1 MKMVNDQLPGIL
13 VAVLESRQLDTM
25 AVLLENRGADVLR
38 VPLVAIHD
46 AHNPAPVLAWIRAFC
61 EQPPDLFMILTGEGV
76 RRLLSLANRFGLRD
90 HFVEALG
97 STTTLCRG
105 QKPNVPCVR
114 SGSKAICKPVHR
126 PRRVSSRRWR
136 TCQLKAG
143 ESRYRYN
150 CMVRTPIHAW

>member
-13 VAVLESRQLDTM
+13 VAVPEFRKLDTM
-25 AVLLENRGADVLR
+25 AALLKNRGADVLR

-105 QKPNVPCVR
+105 PKTERALCEVGLEGNLQACAPTTEGVIKTLEDM
-114 SGSKAICKPVHR
+114 PVEG
-126 PRRVSSRRWR
+126 RRIAV
-136 TCQLKAG
+136 
-143 ESRYRYN
+143 
-150 CMVRTPIHAW
+150 

>member
-46 AHNPAPVLAWIRAFC
+46 AHNPASVLAWIRAFC

-105 QKPNVPCVR
+105 PKTERALREVVLKGNLQASAPTTEGVIKTLEDM
-114 SGSKAICKPVHR
+114 PVEG
-126 PRRVSSRRWR
+126 RRIAV
-136 TCQLKAG
+136 
-143 ESRYRYN
+143 
-150 CMVRTPIHAW
+150 

>member
-105 QKPNVPCVR
+105 PKTERALCEVGLEGNLQASAPTTEGVIKTLEDM
-114 SGSKAICKPVHR
+114 PVEG
-126 PRRVSSRRWR
+126 RRIAV
-136 TCQLKAG
+136 
-143 ESRYRYN
+143 
-150 CMVRTPIHAW
+150 

>member
-105 QKPNVPCVR
+105 PKTERALREVGLKGNLQASAPTTEGVIKTLEDM
-114 SGSKAICKPVHR
+114 PVEG
-126 PRRVSSRRWR
+126 WR
-136 TCQLKAG
+136 IA
-143 ESRYRYN
+143 
-150 CMVRTPIHAW
+150 V